1 MFQQRQLNEIFP
13 LIEVSFSA
21 TGTPGA
27 LTTGTDGRIS
37 VACFVGGPGAANTS
51 PATFALGDDL
61 EVVVPAAAG
70 NMAGMIVSATPS
82 ATPGTC
88 TIAFHNGSAGTIT
101 PTTAQYTVI
110 AKRVPASVV

>member
-27 LTTGTDGRIS
+27 LTTGTAGRVT

-61 EVVVPAAAG
+61 EVVVPATAG

-88 TIAFHNGSAGTIT
+88 TIAFQNASAGTIT
-101 PTTAQYTVI
+101 PTTAQYTIV
-110 AKRVPASVV
+110 AKRLTNLVV